1 MKTRI
6 RHNLCP
12 KTYFSRQIQSYFCT
26 CQTNYRIA
34 TLLAHAPVSERAPL
48 LDRLD
53 TDAPEVYCDINNIGA
68 PAVFDYFSK
77 RGFSALGACAKKHAN
92 TVTVGPF
99 MFSLHINRI
108 LQICKTE
115 KRNVQQYAGAWSVWI
130 ILYQQQT

>member
-1 MKTRI
+1 MR
-6 RHNLCP
+6 RYSN
-12 KTYFSRQIQSYFCT
+12 
-26 CQTNYRIA
+26 
-34 TLLAHAPVSERAPL
+34 
-48 LDRLD
+48 

-77 RGFSALGACAKKHAN
+77 RGFSALGSCAKKCTN

-130 ILYQQQT
+130 ILYQQQTRLLRFAINIPPCSNTYFRLKYNLDKSTMHPKFNLTRVRTHDL